1 MTFVY
6 DYGKGAEPFAVPASS
21 KKVNIMTGIIRF
33 RSLAEAIR
41 QGYQVYDE
49 TRTGY
54 LLRIMTAQ
62 GWAMAVCELV

>member
-1 MTFVY
+1 MRFVHN
-6 DYGKGAEPFAVPASS
+6 YGEVGTVRGSASR

-41 QGYQVYDE
+41 QGYQVYDK
-49 TRTGY
+49 TPTGY

-62 GWAMAVCELV
+62 GWAMALCELS

>member
-1 MTFVY
+1 L
-6 DYGKGAEPFAVPASS
+6 AVPASR

-41 QGYQVYDE
+41 QGYGVYDK

-62 GWAMAVCELV
+62 GWAMALSELV

>member
-1 MTFVY
+1 
-6 DYGKGAEPFAVPASS
+6 
-21 KKVNIMTGIIRF
+21 VNIMTGIIRF

-41 QGYQVYDE
+41 QGYGVYDK

-62 GWAMAVCELV
+62 GWAMALSELV

>member
-1 MTFVY
+1 
-6 DYGKGAEPFAVPASS
+6 
-21 KKVNIMTGIIRF
+21 VNIMTGIIRF

-41 QGYQVYDE
+41 QGYAVYDK

-62 GWAMAVCELV
+62 GWAMALCELV